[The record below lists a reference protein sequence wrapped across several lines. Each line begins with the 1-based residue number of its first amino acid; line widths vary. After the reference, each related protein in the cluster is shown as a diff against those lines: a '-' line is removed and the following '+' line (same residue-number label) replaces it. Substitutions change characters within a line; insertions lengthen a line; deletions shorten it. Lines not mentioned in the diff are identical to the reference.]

1 MLIGNILI
9 GIFILVLF
17 MTLVLTAGVVFF
29 FVKNKKPKKI
39 PSVVMVENLPK
50 DISEGFGYVKGKS
63 VVLNEH
69 GIPYLYKTYREAENN
84 MQKVK
89 GVNKIIHQ
97 KWDLTT
103 QTLVVRDIINGTIER

>member
-1 MLIGNILI
+1 MLTGNLI
-9 GIFILVLF
+9 IIAI
-17 MTLVLTAGVVFF
+17 MIQTLAIVVGVVFF
-29 FVKNKKPKKI
+29 FVKNGKTKKSAPI
-39 PSVVMVENLPK
+39 VMVENLPK

-84 MQKVK
+84 IQKVK
-89 GVNKIIHQ
+89 GVSKIIHQ

>member
-1 MLIGNILI
+1 MLTDNIITIAIIIQTLA
-9 GIFILVLF
+9 ILV
-17 MTLVLTAGVVFF
+17 GVIFF
-29 FVKNKKPKKI
+29 FVKNKKPKKA
-39 PSVVMVENLPK
+39 PAVVLVENLPK

-84 MQKVK
+84 IQKVK

-97 KWDLTT
+97 KWDLAT
-103 QTLVVRDIINGTIER
+103 QTLVVRDIINGTIERQ